1 MCQADAVVR
10 SLRAIV
16 VLILGSTFVACSSSS
31 SSETTTTSS
40 LPVLVELAPPEPP
53 ERVVLAPETS
63 TTSTTTEAP
72 RPDGVAVLAFT
83 GDTLVHSPLWSAAR
97 RYGGGNGYDF
107 GPMFDEVAP
116 IISAADLAV
125 CHLETLFAPP
135 GVAYSTMPRYQVPE
149 EVASALVA
157 AGYDRCSTA
166 SNHVMDGG
174 TASIDHT
181 LDVFDEL
188 GLGQHGIAR
197 TPEEIEPST
206 FVVNGIVMSHLSYT
220 VHFNGLSLPA
230 DEPWRSARID
240 IDRIVEDAT
249 KARSLGAEFVMVS
262 VHWGNEGSN
271 RPNPDQK
278 KWSERMAASG
288 VIDLVIG
295 SHPHLLQS
303 IDKFG
308 DLWVVNSLGNFLSN
322 MPTGDRW
329 APGTQDGA
337 IVEFTVSRTDNGF
350 DVSEPRVHPTWVD
363 RDDGFVIRALGPQRD
378 ELTGEM
384 AVSWRR
390 TSAVLGE
397 FLAPAG
403 DV

>member
-1 MCQADAVVR
+1 MTS
-10 SLRAIV
+10 SLRSTVV
-16 VLILGSTFVACSSSS
+16 VLVGVLLVACSSSPS
-31 SSETTTTSS
+31 TESTTTSS
-40 LPVLVELAPPEPP
+40 RPALVELAPPEPP
-53 ERVVLAPETS
+53 ERVVLVPDTS

-72 RPDGVAVLAFT
+72 GADGVAVLAFT
-83 GDTLVHSPLWSAAR
+83 GDTLVHSPLWNAAR
-97 RYGGGNGYDF
+97 RYGGGDGYDF
-107 GPMFDEVAP
+107 APMFAEVVP
-116 IISAADLAV
+116 IISGADLAV

-135 GVAYSTMPRYQVPE
+135 GVAYSTMPRYQVPD
-149 EVASALVA
+149 EVAIALVE

-197 TPEEIEPST
+197 TADEIAPTT
-206 FVVNGIVMSHLSYT
+206 FTVNGIVMSHLSYT

-240 IDRIVEDAT
+240 IDRILADAAT
-249 KARSLGAEFVMVS
+249 ARDLGAEFVVVS
-262 VHWGNEGSN
+262 MHWGNEGSN
-271 RPNPDQK
+271 RPNADQK
-278 KWSERMAASG
+278 KWSERMAESG
-288 VIDLVIG
+288 LVDLLIG

-303 IDKFG
+303 IEKFG

-337 IVEFTVSRTDNGF
+337 IVEFTVARTDEGF
-350 DVSEPRVHPTWVD
+350 EVSEPRVHPTWVD
-363 RDDGFVIRALGPQRD
+363 RDDGFVIRALGPRRD
-378 ELTGEM
+378 SLEGEM

-390 TSAVLGE
+390 TMVALGDYVVTPDD
-397 FLAPAG
+397 L
-403 DV
+403 

>member
-1 MCQADAVVR
+1 MTSKVR
-10 SLRAIV
+10 SV
-16 VLILGSTFVACSSSS
+16 VVALIGTTLAACSSTPSADS
-31 SSETTTTSS
+31 TTTSS
-40 LPVLVELAPPEPP
+40 RPALVELAPPEPP
-53 ERVVLAPETS
+53 ERVVVVPETS
-63 TTSTTTEAP
+63 TTSTSTEPP
-72 RPDGVAVLAFT
+72 RPDGVAILAFT

-97 RYGGGNGYDF
+97 RNGGGDGYDF
-107 GPMFDEVAP
+107 GPMFAEVAP
-116 IISAADLAV
+116 IISQADLAV

-135 GVAYSTMPRYQVPE
+135 GVAYSTMPRYQVPD
-149 EVASALVA
+149 EVATALVD

-206 FVVNGIVMSHLSYT
+206 FVVNDIVMSHLSYT

-240 IDRIVEDAT
+240 IDRIIDDAT
-249 KARSLGAEFVMVS
+249 TARELGAEFVVVS
-262 VHWGNEGSN
+262 MHWGNEGSN

-278 KWSERMAASG
+278 KWSERMAESG

-303 IDKFG
+303 IEKFG

-322 MPTGDRW
+322 MPTGERW

-337 IVEFTVSRTDNGF
+337 IVEFTVTRTDEGF

-363 RDDGFVIRALGPQRD
+363 RDDGFVIRALGPRRESLQ
-378 ELTGEM
+378 GEM

-390 TSAVLGE
+390 TEGVLGD
-397 FLAPAG
+397 FLVVPG

>member
-1 MCQADAVVR
+1 MMT
-10 SLRAIV
+10 SLRTV
-16 VLILGSTFVACSSSS
+16 FVLVGGMALAACATSP
-31 SSETTTTSS
+31 TADDTTTSS
-40 LPVLVELAPPEPP
+40 RPALVELAPPEPP
-53 ERVVLAPETS
+53 VRVVLPPETSSTTTS
-63 TTSTTTEAP
+63 TTSSTGAS

-83 GDTLVHSPLWSAAR
+83 GDTLVHSPIWSAAR
-97 RYGGGNGYDF
+97 RNGGGDELDF
-107 GPMFDEVAP
+107 GPMFDEVVPVLA
-116 IISAADLAV
+116 AADLAV

-135 GVAYSTMPRYQVPE
+135 GVAYSTMPRYQVPDR
-149 EVASALVA
+149 VADALVG

-181 LDVFDEL
+181 LDVFDRL

-197 TPEEIEPST
+197 TPDEIEPAT
-206 FVVNGIVMSHLSYT
+206 FTVNGIVMSHLSYT

-240 IDRIVEDAT
+240 LDRIIADAT
-249 KARSLGAEFVMVS
+249 KAREIGAEFVMVS
-262 VHWGNEGSN
+262 MHWGNEGSN

-295 SHPHLLQS
+295 SHPHLLQR
-303 IDKFG
+303 IEKFG
-308 DLWVVNSLGNFLSN
+308 DMWVVNSLGNFLSN
-322 MPTGDRW
+322 MPTGERW

-337 IVEFTVSRTDNGF
+337 IVEFTVSRRSDGF

-363 RDDGFVIRALGPQRD
+363 RDDGFVIRALGPRRD
-378 ELTGEM
+378 ELTGDM

-390 TSAVLGE
+390 TEAVLGE
-397 FLAPAG
+397 FLVPA
-403 DV
+403 DEV

>member
-1 MCQADAVVR
+1 M
-10 SLRAIV
+10 
-16 VLILGSTFVACSSSS
+16 
-31 SSETTTTSS
+31 
-40 LPVLVELAPPEPP
+40 LVELAPPEQP
-53 ERVVLAPETS
+53 ERLVSVPETS
-63 TTSTTTEAP
+63 TTSTTTSITTESP
-72 RPDGVAVLAFT
+72 RPDGVAVLSFT

-97 RYGGGNGYDF
+97 RHAGGEGFDF
-107 GPMFDEVAP
+107 GPMFEEVAP

-149 EVASALVA
+149 EVASALVG

-181 LDVFDEL
+181 LDVFDQL
-188 GLGQHGIAR
+188 GLDQHGIAR
-197 TPEEIEPST
+197 TPEEIEPTT
-206 FVVNGIVMSHLSYT
+206 FDVNGIVMSHLSYT

-230 DEPWRSARID
+230 DQPWRSARID
-240 IDRIVEDAT
+240 IDRIVEDAK
-249 KARSLGAEFVMVS
+249 KAREMGAEFVVVS
-262 VHWGNEGSN
+262 MHWGNEGSN
-271 RPNPDQK
+271 RPNADQK
-278 KWSERMAASG
+278 KWSERLAASE
-288 VIDLVIG
+288 VVDLVIG

-303 IDKFG
+303 IEKYG

-322 MPTGDRW
+322 MPTGERW
-329 APGTQDGA
+329 AASTQDGA
-337 IVEFTVSRTDNGF
+337 IVEFTVTRTEGGF

-363 RDDGFVIRALGPQRD
+363 RDEGFVIRALGQRRD
-378 ELTGEM
+378 SLRGDM

-390 TSAVLGE
+390 TEGVLGDY
-397 FLAPAG
+397 LVIPG